1 MTDVPANTRVAA
13 AATVEQD
20 DNSEGMTYLESLP
33 SRIVTLYIP
42 LFIII
47 VILLFPFY
55 WMALTSIKPDEQ
67 LIDMERF
74 NPFWVVKPTLKHINK
89 LLFETN
95 YPRWLWNTMYVAAA
109 ATTLSIIASV
119 LAAYAIVRLRF
130 RGAEVVGA
138 TIFMAY
144 LVPPS
149 ILFIPL
155 ASVIQAYGLF
165 DSPLSLILIYPTLL
179 IPFSTWLLMGYF
191 KTIPFELEE
200 CALIDGASR
209 WQILTRIIVPLA
221 VPGLISAFIF
231 SFTLCWNEFIYALT
245 FLQSTQNK
253 TVPVAIVNEFVD
265 GDIYKWGSLM
275 AGALVG
281 SLPLVILY
289 AFFVEHYVSAMTGA
303 VKE

>member
-1 MTDVPANTRVAA
+1 MTDSALPSKAP
-13 AATVEQD
+13 AATRSDESD
-20 DNSEGMTYLESLP
+20 GMSYLESLP
-33 SRIVTLYIP
+33 RRVVTLYLP
-42 LFIII
+42 LFVILI
-47 VILLFPFY
+47 VLLFPFY

-67 LIDMERF
+67 LIDMNKY
-74 NPFWVVKPTLKHINK
+74 NPFWVVQPTFKHISK
-89 LLFETN
+89 LLFETQ
-95 YPRWLWNTMYVAAA
+95 YPRWLWNTMYVAVG
-109 ATTLSIIASV
+109 ATMLSIIASV

-130 RGAEVVGA
+130 KGADTVGA
-138 TIFMAY
+138 LIFFAY

-165 DSPLSLILIYPTLL
+165 DSPLSLILVYPTLL

-191 KTIPFELEE
+191 KTIPYELEE

-221 VPGLISAFIF
+221 IPGLISAFIF

-245 FLQSTQNK
+245 FLQSTPNK

>member
-1 MTDVPANTRVAA
+1 MTDSALPSKVPVTNQSD
-13 AATVEQD
+13 E
-20 DNSEGMTYLESLP
+20 SEGMSYLESLP
-33 SRIVTLYIP
+33 RRVVTLYLP
-42 LFIII
+42 LFVILI
-47 VILLFPFY
+47 VLLFPFY

-67 LIDMERF
+67 LIDMEKF
-74 NPFWVVKPTLKHINK
+74 NPFWVIHPTFKHISK
-89 LLFETN
+89 LLFETQ
-95 YPRWLWNTMYVAAA
+95 YPRWLWNTMYVAVG
-109 ATTLSIIASV
+109 ATALSIFASV

-130 RGAEVVGA
+130 KGADTVGVL
-138 TIFMAY
+138 IFFAY

-165 DSPLSLILIYPTLL
+165 DSPLSLILVYPTLL
-179 IPFSTWLLMGYF
+179 IPFATWLLMGYF
-191 KTIPFELEE
+191 KTIPYELEE

-209 WQILTRIIVPLA
+209 WQILVKIILPLA
-221 VPGLISAFIF
+221 IPGLISAFIF
-231 SFTLCWNEFIYALT
+231 CFTLCWNEFIYALT
-245 FLQSTQNK
+245 FLQSTPNK

>member
-1 MTDVPANTRVAA
+1 MSSIDAV
-13 AATVEQD
+13 QD
-20 DNSEGMTYLESLP
+20 SPGRIAKADHSEGMAYLETLP
-33 SRIVTLYIP
+33 RRVVTTYIP
-42 LFIII
+42 LVLILI
-47 VILLFPFY
+47 VLLFPFY
-55 WMALTSIKPDEQ
+55 WMALTAVKPDHQ
-67 LIDMERF
+67 LIEMDKVS
-74 NPFWVVKPTLKHINK
+74 PFWTWEPTFKHIHK
-89 LLFETN
+89 LLFESE
-95 YPRWLWNTMYVAAA
+95 YPRWLWNTMFI
-109 ATTLSIIASV
+109 ATCATFISLVASV

-130 RGAEVVGA
+130 KGAVTVGA
-138 TIFMAY
+138 LIFLAY

-155 ASVIQAYGLF
+155 ATVIYKVGLF
-165 DSPLSLILIYPTLL
+165 DTPLALILVYPTIL

-191 KTIPFELEE
+191 KSIPYELEE

-209 WQILTRIIVPLA
+209 TQILIQIILPLA

-245 FLQSTQNK
+245 FLSSTQNK

-265 GDIYKWGSLM
+265 GDIYRWGSLM
-275 AGALVG
+275 AGALAG

>member
-1 MTDVPANTRVAA
+1 MTDSALQAKAPVAA
-13 AATVEQD
+13 HGD
-20 DNSEGMTYLESLP
+20 DSEGMSYLESLP
-33 SRIVTLYIP
+33 RRVVTLYLP
-42 LFIII
+42 LLVILI
-47 VILLFPFY
+47 VLLFPFY

-67 LIDMERF
+67 LIDMNKY
-74 NPFWVVKPTLKHINK
+74 NPFWVVHPTFKHISK
-89 LLFETN
+89 LLFETE
-95 YPRWLWNTMYVAAA
+95 YPRWLWNTMYVAVG
-109 ATTLSIIASV
+109 ATILSIIASV
-119 LAAYAIVRLRF
+119 FAAYAIVRLRF
-130 RGAEVVGA
+130 KGADTVGVL
-138 TIFMAY
+138 IFFAY

-165 DSPLSLILIYPTLL
+165 DSPLSLILVYPTLL

-191 KTIPFELEE
+191 KTIPYELEE

-245 FLQSTQNK
+245 FLQSTPNK

-265 GDIYKWGSLM
+265 GDIYRWGSLM

>member
-1 MTDVPANTRVAA
+1 MTDRTIESRLAV
-13 AATVEQD
+13 AATVAKD
-20 DNSEGMTYLESLP
+20 DDSDGMSYLESLP
-33 SRIVTLYIP
+33 RRLVTLYLP
-42 LFIII
+42 LFVFI
-47 VILLFPFY
+47 VVLLFPFY

-67 LIDMERF
+67 LIDMQNY
-74 NPFWVVKPTLKHINK
+74 NPFWVVKPTFKHIYK
-89 LLFETN
+89 LLFETD

-130 RGAEVVGA
+130 RGNEVVGA

-165 DSPLSLILIYPTLL
+165 DSPLALILVYPTLL

-209 WQILTRIIVPLA
+209 WQILTRIVIPLA
-221 VPGLISAFIF
+221 IPGLISAFIF